1 MRRLPICGACAHI
14 WAWPSVEGWQ
24 RARAAAVKALELDP
38 MLAEAHDALAIVLE
52 CYDWAWTAAKKEF
65 RRAIELNP
73 NYANVRL
80 FYRYFLYALRRPKEA
95 RAQIEHPLKL
105 DPHNSMFHHALGFQ
119 LFEQGRPEEAFG
131 HFQRAIT
138 LQPDTLF
145 AHGGLMAVLEAK
157 GEYKRALAE
166 AKEFFAL
173 LGATDIVDLLDRGYV
188 QGGYRNAI
196 RLSADALASKPKS
209 GVSPLD
215 VMQDSRNRT

>member
-1 MRRLPICGACAHI
+1 MRQRMRRLPICGACAHI

-157 GEYKRALAE
+157 GEYKRAWPKRRSSLRYSAQQTSSTFWTVVTYKAVIATRSVCQRMRWHRNPSPGLAH
-166 AKEFFAL
+166 
-173 LGATDIVDLLDRGYV
+173 
-188 QGGYRNAI
+188 
-196 RLSADALASKPKS
+196 
-209 GVSPLD
+209 
-215 VMQDSRNRT
+215 